1 MAAGVGN
8 EDGEAVLVAGL
19 ASELEAGDVE
29 ESEVGVV
36 AEFVAVDVETVIEA
50 VDTEASALVVV
61 NEAAL
66 DMAEVGFAAGDG
78 HGVVGEPVTA
88 LELDVALQHGVDV
101 VG

>member
-1 MAAGVGN
+1 MAAGVGD
-8 EDGEAVLVAGL
+8 EDGEPVLVAGL
-19 ASELEAGDVE
+19 ASELEAEDVE
-29 ESEVGVV
+29 ESE
-36 AEFVAVDVETVIEA
+36 AEFVIVDVETVIEA

-66 DMAEVGFAAGDG
+66 DMAEVGFAAGGG

-88 LELDVALQHGVDV
+88 FAFDVALQHVVDV